1 MSKLSSISDA
11 IYCPKIQIPLPP
23 KPIIGTLKFIASPTV
38 NRLLE
43 RN

>member
-1 MSKLSSISDA
+1 MSEVSSTSA
-11 IYCPKIQIPLPP
+11 NIYCPKIKIPLPP